1 MANISPVQDLDFFE
15 TKTALKNYLS
25 NQDRFADYDFE
36 GSNMNVL
43 LDLLAYNT
51 FYNNYY
57 YNMAISE
64 MFLDSAQERNSM
76 ISHAKELNYLP
87 RSRRSAKAVVT
98 FNITATQSVNFFVI
112 PKDTKISGKCGNVTF
127 TFLTE
132 KAYTAVTTQVA
143 VIINGVVQPRTYTA
157 TDVEVFQG
165 RLITETLDISDT
177 TLSNKMIDTR
187 SLYVEVN
194 EEEYVYKTD
203 IFGIT
208 ATDKVFY
215 LQPEEDEKYSL
226 QFGQD
231 KFGKQPT
238 AGDTITAKYRIS
250 SAEEANGVTSMTS
263 NGLAGAANVSIVV
276 TTPSNGGLSAETVES
291 IRAFAPKALQV
302 QERAVTTRDYEILLR
317 NRFPNIEAISVYG
330 GDEVDPP
337 QFGKVIISVDVTGGE
352 GAADFEIA
360 SFTDYLKDKTPLTI
374 EPVFVPAKFL
384 FVDTVVDVVFDPN
397 ITTKSASQ
405 IRSEVTSAITAY
417 STASLAD
424 FNKTLRQSRLAA
436 TLDAVDNSIISS
448 SIFASPIIQY
458 VPVLNT
464 VSNPAFSYETALVQ
478 PYAFDATTGLSG
490 FTPAVRTTKL
500 TIEGTLVTLQDD
512 GAGKMMAVT
521 ASTSSVSVFKR
532 SIGTINYTTG
542 AIKLSNLIV
551 DSYEGGAIKF
561 IANSVA
567 KDIKAPKDRIITIR
581 GEDITVNVTT
591 LTE

>member
-1 MANISPVQDLDFFE
+1 MANISPIQNLDFFA
-15 TKTALKNYLS
+15 TKSALKTYLS

-98 FNITATQSVNFFVI
+98 FNITATQSSNFFVI

-143 VIINGVVQPRTYTA
+143 TDPLTPRLYTIA
-157 TDVEVFQG
+157 NVEVFQG

-194 EEEYVYKTD
+194 DEEYVYKTD

-263 NGLAGAANVSIVV
+263 SGLAGAANVSIVV

-532 SIGTINYTTG
+532 SIGTIDYTTG

>member
-1 MANISPVQDLDFFE
+1 MANISPIQNLDFFA
-15 TKTALKNYLS
+15 TKSALKTYLS

-57 YNMAISE
+57 YNMMISE

-98 FNITATQSVNFFVI
+98 FNITATQSGNFFVI
-112 PKDTKISGKCGNVTF
+112 PKDTKISGKCGNKTF

-132 KAYTAVTTQVA
+132 KAYSAVTAETVTNA
-143 VIINGVVQPRTYTA
+143 PRKFIVQ
-157 TDVEVFQG
+157 DVEVYQG
-165 RLITETLDISDT
+165 RLITETLDTSNTI
-177 TLSNKMIDTR
+177 LSNNMIDTR

-194 EEEYVYKTD
+194 GEEYVYKTD

-208 ATDKVFY
+208 AIDKVFY

-231 KFGKQPT
+231 KFGKHPT
-238 AGDTITAKYRIS
+238 PGDTITAKYRIC
-250 SAEEANGVTSMTS
+250 SAEDANGVTSMTS
-263 NGLAGAANVSIVV
+263 NGLPGASNVSITV
-276 TTPSNGGLSAETVES
+276 TTPSNGGLSAETTES

-330 GDEVDPP
+330 GDEVIPP

-360 SFTDYLKDKTPLTI
+360 AFTEYLKDKTPLTI

-397 ITTKSASQ
+397 TTTKSPAQ
-405 IRSEVTSAITAY
+405 IQSEVKSAIENY
-417 STASLAD
+417 STNSLAD

-448 SIFASPIIQY
+448 SIFGSPIIEITPTLGIVQ
-458 VPVLNT
+458 
-464 VSNPAFSYETALVQ
+464 NPAFSYETALVQ

-490 FTPAVRTTKL
+490 FTPAVRTTKM

-521 ASTSSVSVFKR
+521 ASSASQSVFKR
-532 SIGTINYTTG
+532 SVGTIDYSTG
-542 AIKLSNLIV
+542 AIKLSNLVI
-551 DSYEGGAIKF
+551 DSYEGNGIKF
-561 IANSVA
+561 TANSVA
-567 KDIKAPKDRIITIR
+567 KDVKAPKDRIITIR

-591 LTE
+591 VTE

>member
-1 MANISPVQDLDFFE
+1 MANISPVQNLDFFE
-15 TKTALKNYLS
+15 TKSALKTYLS
-25 NQDRFADYDFE
+25 NQTRFADYDFE

-98 FNITATQSVNFFVI
+98 FTITATQSGNFFII
-112 PKDTKISGKCGNVTF
+112 PKDTKISGKCGNTTF

-132 KAYTAVTTQVA
+132 KAYTAVTAMTNA
-143 VIINGVVQPRTYTA
+143 SSPRTFLA
-157 TDVEVFQG
+157 QNVEVYQG
-165 RLITETLDISDT
+165 RLITETLDTSNTI
-177 TLSNKMIDTR
+177 LSNNMIDTR

-194 EEEYVYKTD
+194 GEEYVYKTD

-238 AGDTITAKYRIS
+238 PGDNITAKYRIN

-263 NGLAGAANVSIVV
+263 SGLPGASNVSIVV
-276 TTPSNGGLSAETVES
+276 TTPSNGGLSPETTES

-302 QERAVTTRDYEILLR
+302 QERAVTKRDYEILLR

-384 FVDTVVDVVFDPN
+384 FIDTVVDVVFDPN

-405 IRSEVTSAITAY
+405 IRSEITNAITSY
-417 STASLAD
+417 STSNLAD

-458 VPVLNT
+458 VPILSIVT
-464 VSNPAFSYETALVQ
+464 NPAFSYETALVQ
-478 PYAFDATTGLSG
+478 PYAYDATTGLSG

-500 TIEGTLVTLQDD
+500 TIEGTLCTLQDD

-532 SIGTINYTTG
+532 SIGTINYSTG
-542 AIKLSNLIV
+542 AIKLSNLVV
-551 DSYEGGAIKF
+551 DSYEGSAIKF

-567 KDIKAPKDRIITIR
+567 KDVKAPKDRIITIR